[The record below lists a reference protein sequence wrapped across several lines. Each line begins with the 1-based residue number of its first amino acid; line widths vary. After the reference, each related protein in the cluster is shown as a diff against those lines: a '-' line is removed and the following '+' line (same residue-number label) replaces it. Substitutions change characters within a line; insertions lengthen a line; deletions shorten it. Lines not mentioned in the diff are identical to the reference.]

1 MMNEV
6 SRTMS
11 LPRRWV
17 PVASVLLGFLIS
29 AACSSQDTTPV
40 AGAGRTSTGGAGGR
54 ASLAGGAGSGTAGSS
69 AQGGAVQQMGFALL
83 GAPLSFG
90 PTPESFGLNVV
101 LTSGDPS
108 ALRVRV
114 RAEGEASFGDS
125 LAPMVRA
132 ADVAEWKL
140 EGLRAGTRYE
150 YELVAQTPGDEL
162 SLYRGS
168 AVTARAPGAEFQFAL
183 LSDSHIGAHLEF
195 VNQGDPSV
203 LSAVSAQIAAASPDF
218 VVNLGDMLDFH
229 EFGFNAPPPDSSITR
244 LAYLNYRSL
253 LGIALG
259 SAAHFPTIGNWEGE
273 NGDYTAEEI
282 ERSRSQR
289 LLYMPSAEPQTYPQG
304 GSNKGD
310 YYAFTWGDALFIVL
324 NVMSYTPTPHLLS
337 STAAADDWTL
347 GKAQLD
353 WLASTLQ
360 NATSKWRFLL
370 IHHAVGGAAPDAANA
385 AYGRG
390 GGNAARVGE
399 QAIVHQLMLDY
410 GVQIFF
416 YGHDHVF
423 TDMVVDGVHYTM
435 PGSSGAIWMF
445 GEEETGYKQYWA
457 ESGWARVDVSPTR
470 TSVRFI
476 NLAGSVIY
484 DYALTQ

>member
-1 MMNEV
+1 MNEV
-6 SRTMS
+6 SRSM
-11 LPRRWV
+11 RMRGRWV
-17 PVASVLLGFLIS
+17 PVAGVLLGFLLS
-29 AACSSQDTTPV
+29 PACSNRDSQPSVTGG
-40 AGAGRTSTGGAGGR
+40 AGATSTGGR
-54 ASLAGGAGSGTAGSS
+54 SGGAGGNAAGTTGAGGSVS
-69 AQGGAVQQMGFALL
+69 ATSFELL
-83 GAPLSFG
+83 GPPLAFAP
-90 PTPESFGLNVV
+90 THESFGLNVV
-101 LTSGDPS
+101 LSAGDPS

-114 RAEGEASFGDS
+114 RVEGAASFGS
-125 LAPMVRA
+125 SFSPSVRG

-140 EGLRAGTRYE
+140 EGLESGTRYE
-150 YELVAQTPGDEL
+150 YELVAQTPSEEL

-168 AVTARAPGAEFQFAL
+168 AVTARASGQEFHFAL
-183 LSDSHIGAHLEF
+183 LSDSHIGAHSEF
-195 VNQGDPSV
+195 VNQGDPTV

-218 VVNLGDMLDFH
+218 VANLGDMLDFH

-253 LGIALG
+253 LGPTLG
-259 SAAHFPTIGNWEGE
+259 RTAHFPTIGNWEGE

-289 LLYMPSAEPQTYPQG
+289 LLYMPSAAPDTYVQG
-304 GSNKGD
+304 GSEKGD

-337 STAAADDWTL
+337 SSAAADDWTL

-353 WLASTLQ
+353 WLTSTLQ
-360 NATSKWRFLL
+360 GATAKWRFLM

-390 GGNAARVGE
+390 GGHAARVGE

-435 PGSSGAIWMF
+435 PGSAGAIWMF
-445 GEEETGYKQYWA
+445 GEEETGYEQYWA

-470 TSVRFI
+470 TSVQFV
-476 NLAGSVIY
+476 NLAGNVIY
-484 DYALTQ
+484 DYALTL